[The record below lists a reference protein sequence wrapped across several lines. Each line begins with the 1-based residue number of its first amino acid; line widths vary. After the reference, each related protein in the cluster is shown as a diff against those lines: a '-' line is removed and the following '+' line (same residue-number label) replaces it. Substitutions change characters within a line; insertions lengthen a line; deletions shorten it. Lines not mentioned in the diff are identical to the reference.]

1 MCTLIAFH
9 RCFADAPLVVAAN
22 RDEFHERPTEGP
34 TLRAASISS
43 ASGAERTSQP
53 AAGGRSTRVVA
64 PRDLRAGG
72 SWLGVSESGLFA
84 AITNRRCDHPDTSR
98 RSRGWLVMEALS
110 EPTAESAA
118 RRFARLPHAEYNPF
132 NLFVADAESAHLV
145 TYDDAPQRRDLT
157 PGPHVIGNLHPDESS
172 PKLDRL
178 RARVHALAK
187 AETPT
192 ADALAEVCRTHVEGA
207 PLESTCVHAGE
218 YGTRSSTLLW
228 FGSQPALRYAEGPPC
243 TAPYRDLSPLLHG
256 LGLFPARERVSA

>member
-34 TLRAASISS
+34 ALREASTSSSRRPGRSGRAGTGARAA
-43 ASGAERTSQP
+43 
-53 AAGGRSTRVVA
+53 RVVA

-84 AITNRRCDHPDTSR
+84 AITNRRCESPDPQR
-98 RSRGWLVMEALS
+98 RSRGWLVMEALA
-110 EPTAESAA
+110 EPSAERAA
-118 RRFARLPHAEYNPF
+118 DRFARLPETAYNPF
-132 NLFVADAESAHLV
+132 NLFVADRESAHLV
-145 TYDDAPQRRDLT
+145 TYAERPQRRDLT
-157 PGPHVIGNLHPDESS
+157 AGPHVIGNLHPDESS
-172 PKLDRL
+172 PKLERL
-178 RARVHALAK
+178 RVQVDELARGA
-187 AETPT
+187 TPSP
-192 ADALAEVCRTHVEGA
+192 DALAQICCTHVANA

-228 FGSQPALRYAEGPPC
+228 IGAQPALRYAEGAPC
-243 TAPYRDLSPLLHG
+243 AASYRDLTPLLHD